1 MIKVRKFRKGEE
13 ETLRQLCIDTNRHVT
28 ALEYGAILVEKWC
41 ARLASSA
48 RWRDRVQRKNPWVA
62 VSDSVIVGFAEL
74 TEPGQIGAFY
84 SHFQWQ
90 GKGVGS
96 ALLEALES
104 EAQKIGFE
112 TICVDSSM
120 SASRFFE
127 RKGFRAVE
135 ERQALTDGIPS
146 RSLFLVKSARV

>member
-74 TEPGQIGAFY
+74 TEP
-84 SHFQWQ
+84 
-90 GKGVGS
+90 
-96 ALLEALES
+96 
-104 EAQKIGFE
+104 
-112 TICVDSSM
+112 
-120 SASRFFE
+120 
-127 RKGFRAVE
+127 
-135 ERQALTDGIPS
+135 
-146 RSLFLVKSARV
+146 